1 MQFFNST
8 CYSTNNI
15 FRSGLDTNF
24 KIHHLIGIIKTLLK
38 RNRTPVVSK
47 LDFMLTTLLSKCF
60 HHMFRILFSRQ
71 QYKLAKLAAFWGL
84 AKALEIDASFMDLAR
99 SFANVFKIGFYHREV
114 DELLWL
120 QKASLTK
127 MSKVLFVKDLNLD
140 ALAALIKMYKGIMM
154 WQ

>member
-1 MQFFNST
+1 
-8 CYSTNNI
+8 
-15 FRSGLDTNF
+15 
-24 KIHHLIGIIKTLLK
+24 
-38 RNRTPVVSK
+38 
-47 LDFMLTTLLSKCF
+47 
-60 HHMFRILFSRQ
+60 MFRILFSRQ